1 MLGRGFVSV
10 YGNNF
15 GGPFLP
21 PNMTYGP
28 MMRASAMPMMSMHAG
43 RAGLGGGLKSL
54 LGLSGRG
61 AAAGARG
68 ISWSA
73 LLGNASRALNVVN
86 QAIPIVKEAGPMI
99 SNMKS
104 MIKIASIFK
113 DETDST
119 TVRTQNNAS
128 QNNNQPEISNITKE
142 SDTISST
149 TINQN
154 NNNEP
159 NFFL

>member
-1 MLGRGFVSV
+1 M

-15 GGPFLP
+15 GGPFIP
-21 PNMTYGP
+21 PHMTYGP
-28 MMRASAMPMMSMHAG
+28 MMRASTMPMMGMQTG
-43 RAGLGGGLKSL
+43 RTGLGSGLKSL
-54 LGLSGRG
+54 LGLGGRG
-61 AAAGARG
+61 AAAGAKS
-68 ISWSA
+68 INWPD

-99 SNMKS
+99 NNMKS

-113 DETDST
+113 DETDT
-119 TVRTQNNAS
+119 TQIRKSNNTSS
-128 QNNNQPEISNITKE
+128 QNKTKEETSNITKE

>member
-1 MLGRGFVSV
+1 M
-10 YGNNF
+10 
-15 GGPFLP
+15 P
-21 PNMTYGP
+21 PNMTYRP
-28 MMRASAMPMMSMHAG
+28 MMRASAMPMMGMQAG
-43 RAGLGGGLKSL
+43 RTGLGGGLKSL
-54 LGLSGRG
+54 LGLGGRSPL
-61 AAAGARG
+61 AGARG
-68 ISWSA
+68 INWST

-99 SNMKS
+99 NNMKS

-113 DETDST
+113 DETDT
-119 TVRTQNNAS
+119 TPLRNQNTAS
-128 QNNNQPEISNITKE
+128 QGTNQTETSTITKE

>member
-1 MLGRGFVSV
+1 M

-15 GGPFLP
+15 GGPFIP

-28 MMRASAMPMMSMHAG
+28 MMRASTMPMMGMQTA
-43 RAGLGGGLKSL
+43 RTGLGGGLKSL
-54 LGLSGRG
+54 LGLGGRS
-61 AAAGARG
+61 ALAGPRTFNF
-68 ISWSA
+68 SS
-73 LLGNASRALNVVN
+73 LLGNASKALNVVN
-86 QAIPIVKEAGPMI
+86 QAIPIVKEVGPMVN
-99 SNMKS
+99 NMKS

-113 DETDST
+113 DETDT
-119 TVRTQNNAS
+119 TPVRTQNNIS
-128 QNNNQPEISNITKE
+128 QNTNQTQTSNITKE

>member
-1 MLGRGFVSV
+1 M

-15 GGPFLP
+15 RGPFIQP
-21 PNMTYGP
+21 YTTYTP
-28 MMRASAMPMMSMHAG
+28 IMRTTAMPMIGMQTG
-43 RAGLGGGLKSL
+43 RTGLGGGLRAL
-54 LGLSGRG
+54 LGLGGRG
-61 AAAGARG
+61 TLAGTRG
-68 ISWSA
+68 INWSS

-86 QAIPIVKEAGPMI
+86 QAIPIVKEVGPMI
-99 SNMKS
+99 NNMKS

-113 DETDST
+113 DETDT
-119 TVRTQNNAS
+119 TPTRVTNNNMQS
-128 QNNNQPEISNITKE
+128 QNTTQVETSNITKE

>member
-1 MLGRGFVSV
+1 M
-10 YGNNF
+10 
-15 GGPFLP
+15 P

-28 MMRASAMPMMSMHAG
+28 MMRASAMPMMSMQAG
-43 RAGLGGGLKSL
+43 RTGIGGGLKSL
-54 LGLSGRG
+54 LGLGGRG
-61 AAAGARG
+61 AIGGARG
-68 ISWSA
+68 INWAS

-99 SNMKS
+99 NNMKS

-113 DETDST
+113 DETDT
-119 TVRTQNNAS
+119 TPVRTQNYTS
-128 QNNNQPEISNITKE
+128 QNTNQEETSNITKE